1 MTPLTG
7 THPRAFPVTD
17 ALPAVM
23 LWRSCFPK
31 KFPRSPKEVGT
42 SDSRRPE
49 PSSKLYV
56 VGWVP
61 LLTYANTAEG
71 VDISVEI
78 VAHSSA

>member
-1 MTPLTG
+1 M
-7 THPRAFPVTD
+7 A
-17 ALPAVM
+17 AVPN
-23 LWRSCFPK
+23 R
-31 KFPRSPKEVGT
+31 PRSFT
-42 SDSRRPE
+42 
-49 PSSKLYV
+49 V